1 MGAGLLA
8 RLQFAVTSSVHI
20 IFPAFTIGPSALL
33 VLLLI
38 LWRRSRREHYRRGAA
53 YRDLAAS

>member
-8 RLQFAVTSSVHI
+8 RLQFAVTSSVHT

-33 VLLLI
+33 VPLLI
-38 LWRRSRREHYRRGAA
+38 LWRRSRREHYHRGAA